1 VRPKAS
7 KRQKLLKTSFFI
19 ARRYLFAKKSHNA
32 INIISLVSAVG
43 VAVGAFALVVALSVY
58 NGLDSLITSLYNTLS
73 PDLKIT
79 AVEGKVFDAQ
89 QFDFGR
95 VKSAEGV
102 AFYSEALEE
111 NAALRYRD
119 RQHLATVRGVDET
132 FLRRSGVA
140 ASIVEGEPFVRKG
153 DVDMAIVGKVIAG
166 TLNLRPS
173 FFDML
178 WIYFPKRGMRLQS
191 INPEDALNREYLK
204 PAGIFSIEMD
214 ADSRYVLAPLD
225 VVQRLL
231 GYEREVSSVELYL
244 HPRANPKSVK
254 ENVQKI
260 LGASLK
266 VQTREEQN
274 EVLFRMMQGEKWAIF
289 FILTFVLLVASFNS
303 IGSLTMLIIEKKRD
317 VKILHSLG
325 AQDSLVRRIFISEGA
340 LISLLG
346 CLTGVALG
354 LAACYAQTRFK
365 LITLSGN
372 FVVDAYPVKV
382 NPSDVALV
390 LLTVMLIGYAAANI
404 PVRYLLK
411 KNRPAS

>member
-1 VRPKAS
+1 
-7 KRQKLLKTSFFI
+7 
-19 ARRYLFAKKSHNA
+19 LFAKKSHNA

-43 VAVGAFALVVALSVY
+43 VGVGAFALVVALSVY
-58 NGLDSLITSLYNTLS
+58 NGLDSLITSLYSTLA

-79 AVEGKVFDAQ
+79 AVEGKVFDAR
-89 QFDFGR
+89 QFDFAS
-95 VKSAEGV
+95 VKRAEGV
-102 AFYSEALEE
+102 ASYSEALEE

-119 RQHLATVRGVDET
+119 YQHIATVRGVDEA

-140 ASIVEGEPFVRKG
+140 GSIVEGEATVRKG

-166 TLNLRPS
+166 ALNLRPS

-178 WIYFPKRGMRLQS
+178 WVYFPKRGLRLHA
-191 INPEDALNREYLK
+191 INPQDALNREYLK
-204 PAGIFSIEMD
+204 PAGVFSIEMN
-214 ADSRYVLAPLD
+214 ADSKYVLAPLD

-244 HPRANPKSVK
+244 HPNANPKSVK
-254 ENVQKI
+254 KEVQKI
-260 LGASLK
+260 VGSALK

-303 IGSLTMLIIEKKRD
+303 IGSLTMLIIEKKTD
-317 VKILHSLG
+317 VKILYSLG
-325 AQDSLVRRIFISEGA
+325 AQDSLVRRIFISEGVM
-340 LISLLG
+340 ISFLG
-346 CLTGVALG
+346 CAAGVALG
-354 LAACYAQTRFK
+354 LAACYAQLRFSIIK
-365 LITLSGN
+365 LSGN

-382 NPSDVALV
+382 NPVDVALV
-390 LLTVMLIGYAAANI
+390 MATVMLIGYAAANI

-411 KNRPAS
+411 RNQLSK

>member
-1 VRPKAS
+1 
-7 KRQKLLKTSFFI
+7 LKTSFFI

-58 NGLDSLITSLYNTLS
+58 NGLDSLITSLYSTLA

-79 AVEGKVFDAQ
+79 AVEGKVFDAR
-89 QFDFGR
+89 QFDFGS
-95 VKSAEGV
+95 VKKVEGV

-132 FLRRSGVA
+132 FLQRSGVA
-140 ASIVEGEPFVRKG
+140 RSIIEGEAAVRKG
-153 DVDMAIVGKVIAG
+153 DVDMAIAGKVIAG

-178 WIYFPKRGMRLQS
+178 WVYFPKRGMRLQS

-204 PAGIFSIEMD
+204 PSGIFSIEMD
-214 ADSRYVLAPLD
+214 ADSKYVFAPLD

-231 GYEREVSSVELYL
+231 GYDREVSSVELYL

-260 LGASLK
+260 LGGALK

-289 FILTFVLLVASFNS
+289 FILSFVLLVASFNS
-303 IGSLTMLIIEKKRD
+303 IGSLTMLIIEKKND
-317 VKILHSLG
+317 VKILYSLG
-325 AQDSLVRRIFISEGA
+325 AQDKLVRRIFISEGVM
-340 LISLLG
+340 ISFLG
-346 CLTGVALG
+346 CLAGVALG
-354 LAACYAQTRFK
+354 LAACYAQTRFE
-365 LITLSGN
+365 LIKLSGN

-382 NPSDVALV
+382 NPPDVALV

-411 KNRPAS
+411 KSRPAK

>member
-1 VRPKAS
+1 
-7 KRQKLLKTSFFI
+7 
-19 ARRYLFAKKSHNA
+19 LFAKKSHNA

-58 NGLDSLITSLYNTLS
+58 NGLDSLIKSLYNTLS

-79 AVEGKVFDAQ
+79 AVEGKVFDAR
-89 QFDFGR
+89 QFDFDS
-95 VKSAEGV
+95 VKSIAEV

-111 NAALRYRD
+111 NAALRYRNQ
-119 RQHLATVRGVDET
+119 QHLATVRGVDET
-132 FLRRSGVA
+132 FLQRSGVA
-140 ASIVEGEPFVRKG
+140 GSIIEGEAAIRKG
-153 DVDMAIVGKVIAG
+153 DVDMVIVGKIVAG

-178 WIYFPKRGMRLQS
+178 WIYFPKRGLRLQS
-191 INPEDALNREYLK
+191 INPNDALNREYLK

-214 ADSRYVLAPLD
+214 ADSKYVLAPLD

-231 GYEREVSSVELYL
+231 GYDREVSSVELYL

-254 ENVQKI
+254 EKVQKI
-260 LGASLK
+260 LGSSLK
-266 VQTREEQN
+266 VKTREEQN

-303 IGSLTMLIIEKKRD
+303 IGALTMLIIEKKRD
-317 VKILHSLG
+317 VKILYSLG
-325 AQDSLVRRIFISEGA
+325 AQDSLVRRIFISEGVM
-340 LISLLG
+340 ISFLG
-346 CLTGVALG
+346 CTAGVILG
-354 LAACYAQTRFK
+354 LAACYMQIHFK
-365 LITLSGN
+365 LIKLGGS

-382 NPSDVALV
+382 NPVDISLV
-390 LLTVMLIGYAAANI
+390 LLTVLLIGYAANNI

-411 KNRPAS
+411 KNQLSK

>member
-1 VRPKAS
+1 MKPA
-7 KRQKLLKTSFFI
+7 FFI

-43 VAVGAFALVVALSVY
+43 VAVGVFALVVALSVY

-73 PDLKIT
+73 PDLKVT
-79 AVEGKVFDAQ
+79 AVEGKVFDPQ
-89 QFDFGR
+89 QFDFTS
-95 VKSAEGV
+95 VKRTEGV
-102 AFYSEALEE
+102 AFYSETLEE

-140 ASIVEGEPFVRKG
+140 RSIIEGEAAVRKG
-153 DVDMAIVGKVIAG
+153 DVDMAIVGKVVAG
-166 TLNLRPS
+166 MLNLRPS
-173 FFDML
+173 FFDVL
-178 WIYFPKRGMRLQS
+178 WVYFPKRGLRLHA
-191 INPEDALNREYLK
+191 INPSEAYTSEYLK
-204 PAGIFSIEMD
+204 PAGIFSIELD
-214 ADSRYVLAPLD
+214 ADSRYVLAPID

-244 HPRANPKSVK
+244 QPGANAKSVK
-254 ENVQKI
+254 REVQKM
-260 LGASLK
+260 LGGALK

-303 IGSLTMLIIEKKRD
+303 IGSLTMLIIEKKKD

-325 AQDSLVRRIFISEGA
+325 AQDSLVRRIFISEGVM
-340 LISLLG
+340 ISFLG
-346 CLTGVALG
+346 CAAGVALG
-354 LAACYAQTRFK
+354 LAACYAQVHLK
-365 LITLSGN
+365 LIKLSGN

-382 NPSDVALV
+382 DPADIGLV
-390 LLTVMLIGYAAANI
+390 LATVMLIGCAAANI

-411 KNRPAS
+411 KSQAPKK

>member
-1 VRPKAS
+1 MSP
-7 KRQKLLKTSFFI
+7 SFFI

-58 NGLDSLITSLYNTLS
+58 NGLDSLITSLYSTLS

-89 QFDFGR
+89 QPNFAAVKR
-95 VKSAEGV
+95 VEGV

-111 NAALRYRD
+111 NAALKYSD
-119 RQHLATVRGVDET
+119 RQHIATVRGVDAV
-132 FLRRSGVA
+132 FLQRSGVA
-140 ASIVEGEPFVRKG
+140 GSIVDGEAVVRKG

-166 TLNLRPS
+166 ALNLRPS

-178 WIYFPKRGMRLQS
+178 WIYFPKRGMSLQAIS
-191 INPEDALNREYLK
+191 PEAALNREYLK
-204 PAGIFSIEMD
+204 PSGIFSIEMD
-214 ADSRYVLAPLD
+214 ADSKYVFAPLD

-254 ENVQKI
+254 EKVQQI
-260 LGASLK
+260 LGSSLR

-303 IGSLTMLIIEKKRD
+303 IGSLTMLIIEKKKD

-325 AQDSLVRRIFISEGA
+325 AQDSLVRRIFISEGVM
-340 LISLLG
+340 ISFLG

-354 LAACYAQTRFK
+354 LAACYVQLRFK
-365 LITLSGN
+365 LIRLSGN

-382 NPSDVALV
+382 SPVDVALV
-390 LLTVMLIGYAAANI
+390 LLTVMLIGYVAANI

-411 KNRPAS
+411 KN

>member
-1 VRPKAS
+1 LNFFFLNFVKPA
-7 KRQKLLKTSFFI
+7 FFI

-43 VAVGAFALVVALSVY
+43 VAVGVFALVVALSVY

-73 PDLKIT
+73 PDLKVT
-79 AVEGKVFDAQ
+79 AVEGKVFDPQ
-89 QFDFGR
+89 QFDFKS
-95 VKSAEGV
+95 VKRTEGV

-140 ASIVEGEPFVRKG
+140 RSIVEGEAAVRKG
-153 DVDMAIVGKVIAG
+153 DVDMAIVGKVVAG

-178 WIYFPKRGMRLQS
+178 RVYFPKRGLRLQA
-191 INPEDALNREYLK
+191 INPSEAYAYEYLK

-214 ADSRYVLAPLD
+214 ADSRYVLAPID

-244 HPRANPKSVK
+244 KPDANAKSVK
-254 ENVQKI
+254 REVQKI
-260 LGASLK
+260 LGGALK

-303 IGSLTMLIIEKKRD
+303 IGSLTMLIIEKKKD

-325 AQDSLVRRIFISEGA
+325 AQDSLVRRIFISEGVM
-340 LISLLG
+340 ISFLG
-346 CLTGVALG
+346 CAAGVALG
-354 LAACYAQTRFK
+354 LAACYAQVRLK
-365 LITLSGN
+365 LIKLSGN

-382 NPSDVALV
+382 DPADIALV
-390 LLTVMLIGYAAANI
+390 LATVMLIGYAAANI

-411 KNRPAS
+411 KSQASKK